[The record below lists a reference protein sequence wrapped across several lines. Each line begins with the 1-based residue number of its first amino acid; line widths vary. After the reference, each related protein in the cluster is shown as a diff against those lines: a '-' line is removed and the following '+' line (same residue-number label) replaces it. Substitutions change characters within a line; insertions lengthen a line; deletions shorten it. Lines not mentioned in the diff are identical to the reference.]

1 MPNPMEFWLFLP
13 QMRLTM
19 DQLVERAR
27 AAEAA
32 GFAGVAGMDHL
43 TPPLA
48 ESQPMFEA
56 MVTNTWLASQ
66 TESLRVGSLVLC
78 DSFRHPLP
86 PPSSRKFGKFDRQT
100 PIFAAKSTSACA
112 VPSRY
117 NTACI
122 PSLDHCTDA
131 NRSFSRSSSAEP
143 V

>member
-1 MPNPMEFWLFLP
+1 MTSPLEFWLFLP

-56 MVTNTWLASQ
+56 MITNTWLASQ
-66 TESLRVGSLVLC
+66 TEHASGRVTGPLRL
-78 DSFRHPLP
+78 LP
-86 PPSSRKFGKFDRQT
+86 APGRPG
-100 PIFAAKSTSACA
+100 A
-112 VPSRY
+112 
-117 NTACI
+117 
-122 PSLDHCTDA
+122 
-131 NRSFSRSSSAEP
+131 
-143 V
+143 